1 MNECNN
7 EELGSKWCEICRRGK
22 ITKYFMFRHEL
33 PKSIDEKLF
42 DGRLAM
48 LCSSQI
54 SEVFV
59 RKSNPSELLHQS
71 KESYF
76 IHQDTFLYNKQL
88 NPNLKAKF
96 DRM

>member
-7 EELGSKWCEICRRGK
+7 EGLGSNWCEICRRAK
-22 ITKYFMFRHEL
+22 ITKFYRSRQEL

-48 LCSSQI
+48 LCVSDV

-59 RKSNPSELLHQS
+59 RNSNPSELLHQS

-76 IHQDTFLYNKQL
+76 IHHDAFLYNKQL